1 MFLMLRKHGIHY
13 FFNLFMPSGSPLAL
27 MFLLIPIE
35 FISYTFR
42 LVSLSVRLFANMFA
56 GHTLLKV
63 IVGFS

>member
-1 MFLMLRKHGIHY
+1 MINKHGVNY
-13 FFNLFMPSGSPLAL
+13 LFSLFLPSGAPLAL

-42 LVSLSVRLFANMFA
+42 LVSLSVRLFANMMA

>member
-1 MFLMLRKHGIHY
+1 MIRKHGINY
-13 FFNLFMPSGSPLAL
+13 FFNLFLPSGAPLAL

-42 LVSLSVRLFANMFA
+42 IVSLSVRLFANMMA